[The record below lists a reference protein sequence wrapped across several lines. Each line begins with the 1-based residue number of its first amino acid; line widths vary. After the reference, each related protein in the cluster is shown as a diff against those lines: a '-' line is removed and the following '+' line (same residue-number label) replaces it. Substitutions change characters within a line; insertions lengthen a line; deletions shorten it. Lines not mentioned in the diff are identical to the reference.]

1 MEKLESP
8 YIGASIG
15 MSRDFFTKREIKEL
29 WEKVNEIVDWINKRE
44 KEDKKNEQVRSWQLL
59 GTGSQLSSLTYSAPH
74 LPQAKASRFFKTIFL
89 MY

>member
-1 MEKLESP
+1 MEKLKSP

-44 KEDKKNEQVRSWQLL
+44 KEDKKMS
-59 GTGSQLSSLTYSAPH
+59 
-74 LPQAKASRFFKTIFL
+74 K
-89 MY
+89 